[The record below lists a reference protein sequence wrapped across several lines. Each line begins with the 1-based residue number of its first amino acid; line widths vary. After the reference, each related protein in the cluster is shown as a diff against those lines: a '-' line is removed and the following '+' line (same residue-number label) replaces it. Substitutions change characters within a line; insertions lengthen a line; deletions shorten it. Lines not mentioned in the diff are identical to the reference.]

1 MPPGLP
7 KSSQSLAVP
16 GLDPLDRDP
25 TTTLG
30 RSSARIQTGARRM
43 GKTTGDGLEA
53 ERGNETES
61 VKWTYAARTAQKER
75 CVRSDYERVS
85 FNINIGLELWVG
97 RPALLYAEVGVV
109 HAHMYTVG
117 DVAGENVAD
126 SFSSM
131 DASTRRSLGGEGKG
145 EGRTEGK
152 EGRGG
157 EGGRTG
163 RRGEEEEERGE
174 GGQEEERRR
183 AGKEEKERV
192 SGGER

>member
-61 VKWTYAARTAQKER
+61 VKWTYAA
-75 CVRSDYERVS
+75 
-85 FNINIGLELWVG
+85 
-97 RPALLYAEVGVV
+97 
-109 HAHMYTVG
+109 
-117 DVAGENVAD
+117 
-126 SFSSM
+126 
-131 DASTRRSLGGEGKG
+131 GGEGKG
-145 EGRTEGK
+145 EGWTEGK

-192 SGGER
+192 SGGERGYVEVTITLPSSPSPREGCGPRCTGVGLHEIRTSENSPYAPSFLMRWLKMRCIRVSGLER